1 MIVSHLS
8 LIEINPRQTLGN
20 SLGNAS
26 NDQDILFYCYA
37 SRFCTGG
44 FSLKPTPST
53 SRSYSQVIH
62 HHNLAG
68 SFFG

>member
-26 NDQDILFYCYA
+26 NDQDNLFYCDA
-37 SRFCTGG
+37 SRFCTGD
-44 FSLKPTPST
+44 FSLKPT
-53 SRSYSQVIH
+53 
-62 HHNLAG
+62 L
-68 SFFG
+68 FGHQ